1 MKEKISTTT
10 IKDLTLPK
18 RNLPTSIKK
27 VVKLAQAKKGEGIVV
42 LQLKE
47 LTSFTDYFI
56 IMHGQSERQILAIY
70 EHIQTEL
77 KKMNLRPLGVEG
89 VANAEWVLMDYGDF
103 IVHIFSRQAREY
115 YSLEKLWGDAP
126 KAVWK

>member
-27 VVKLAQAKKGEGIVV
+27 VVKLAQAKKGEEIVV

-47 LTSFTDYFI
+47 FTSFTDYFI

-77 KKMNLRPLGVEG
+77 KKMNFRPLGVEG